1 MATSIDEYPDFLVEA
16 AKRVLLEIAHLLREY
31 KDGMVIVGGSV
42 PGMIIS
48 QTEQKHIG
56 SIDVDIALNHY
67 LIQDSGYRTISE
79 LLRMRGYIPG
89 NQPFIFYRNLMI
101 DGHEV
106 KVEVDFLAGE
116 YGGTS
121 KKHRTQVVQDLKPRK
136 ARACDLAF
144 FDPIDVVI
152 ESLLPEGG
160 KDKAL
165 IKVASIVPFLMMKSQ
180 ALNNRLKEKDAYD
193 IYYCLSNYP
202 GGIDEI
208 VRAFQQFPMHSLVE
222 EGLKIFRDKFFSID
236 AIGPVFVANF
246 MGEEDLETRA
256 FLQRDAF
263 ERVQYILRAMQN
275 SYLIS

>member
-67 LIQDSGYRTISE
+67 LIQDAGYRTISE

>member
-1 MATSIDEYPDFLVEA
+1 MATSINKYPDFLVEA
-16 AKRVLLEIAHLLREY
+16 AQRVLLEIAHLLQEY

-42 PGMIIS
+42 PGMIIN

-67 LIQDSGYRTISE
+67 LIQDVGYRTISE

-89 NQPFIFYRNLMI
+89 NQPFIFFRSLTVNE
-101 DGHEV
+101 HEV

-116 YGGTS
+116 YGGTG

-144 FDPIDVVI
+144 FDPMDVVI
-152 ESLLPEGG
+152 ESVLPDGG

-165 IKVASIVPFLMMKSQ
+165 IKVASIVPFLMMKAQ

-193 IYYCLSNYP
+193 IYYCLINYP
-202 GGIDEI
+202 GGLDEI
-208 VRAFQQFPMHSLVE
+208 VIAFQRFPKHSLVE
-222 EGLKIFRDKFFSID
+222 EGLEIFRDKFFSTD

-246 MGEEDLETRA
+246 MGEDDPEIRA
-256 FLQRDAF
+256 FLQRDSY
-263 ERVQYILRAMQN
+263 ERVQYILRAVQD
-275 SYLIS
+275 LDFKK